1 MDIFLANPNGFCA
14 GVTRSIDI
22 LDEAIARFPGE
33 AIYMKHAIVHNQH
46 VVDSFTERGVKF
58 VESIEEIPDGSVTVL
73 SAHGSNPQTLER
85 ARQKN
90 LRVVDTVCPL
100 VLKVHT
106 EAKRYRELGYEIIY
120 IGTPGHAE
128 TEGVAGYATGY
139 FHVVTKVDDLRMLDL
154 PTGASVA
161 LLTQT
166 TLSVDDTR
174 ALIESIVTAY
184 PDIALPKKE
193 DICYATLNRQ
203 HAVKVMADRVDTVLV
218 VGSKASSNSNKLVH
232 VAEAAGLRAYLVS
245 TWRDIS
251 TEMIAD
257 SRAIGITSGA
267 STPEI
272 LVKEVIAALEKAG
285 GTYRGTLD
293 TIEETESF
301 TYSERIFA
309 FS

>member
-1 MDIFLANPNGFCA
+1 M
-14 GVTRSIDI
+14 TRSIDI

-46 VVDSFTERGVKF
+46 VVDTFTSRGVIF

-73 SAHGSNPQTLER
+73 SAHGSSPQVAAR
-85 ARQKN
+85 AREKG

-106 EAKRYRELGYEIIY
+106 EAKRFRELGYEILY

-128 TEGVAGYATGY
+128 TEGVAGYAEGH
-139 FHVVTKVDDLRMLDL
+139 FHIVAKEADLDGLTL
-154 PTGASVA
+154 PESVPVA

-174 ALIESIVTAY
+174 TLINAIVRRY
-184 PDIALPKKE
+184 PGIVLPKKE

-203 HAVKVMADRVDTVLV
+203 HAVKAMAERVDTVLV
-218 VGSKASSNSNKLVH
+218 VGSRASSNSNKLVH
-232 VAEAAGLRAYLVS
+232 VAEAAGLRSYLIGS
-245 TWRDIS
+245 WRDIAP
-251 TEMIAD
+251 EMIAE
-257 SRAIGITSGA
+257 SRAVGITSGA
-267 STPEI
+267 STPEV
-272 LVKEVIAALEKAG
+272 LVKEVIAALEKMG
-285 GTYRGTLD
+285 GKYQGTLD
-293 TIEETESF
+293 TVEETESF
-301 TYSERIFA
+301 TYSDKIFA